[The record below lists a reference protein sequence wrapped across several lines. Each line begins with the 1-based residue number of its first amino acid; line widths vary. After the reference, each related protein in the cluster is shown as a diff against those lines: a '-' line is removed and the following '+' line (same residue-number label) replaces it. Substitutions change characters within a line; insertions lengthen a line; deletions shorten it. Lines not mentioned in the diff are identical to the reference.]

1 MFLIEKHNHHHLN
14 LLEIALW
21 EWISM
26 ISWGFP
32 LEHMAINPVQGYSSI
47 TELYVCDLNI
57 FLIDYN
63 RLENPPTLRESILQS
78 YQNRSFYIYQ
88 DNKLPR

>member
-1 MFLIEKHNHHHLN
+1 
-14 LLEIALW
+14 
-21 EWISM
+21 
-26 ISWGFP
+26 
-32 LEHMAINPVQGYSSI
+32 MAINQVQGYSSI

-63 RLENPPTLRESILQS
+63 RLENPLTLQKSILQS
-78 YQNRSFYIYQ
+78 YQNRLFYIYQ

>member
-1 MFLIEKHNHHHLN
+1 
-14 LLEIALW
+14 
-21 EWISM
+21 
-26 ISWGFP
+26 
-32 LEHMAINPVQGYSSI
+32 MAINQVQGYSSI

-63 RLENPPTLRESILQS
+63 RLENPLTLQESILQS